1 LIGELHPKKKPKVF
15 ENIEKVK
22 EDIDIETL

>member
-22 EDIDIETL
+22 EDIDI